1 VLADMISWRN
11 RLTPAL
17 GVVAV
22 LFLLVALF
30 LRPQPLPP
38 NAAQYKA
45 AVPPILAKT
54 NRKATLG
61 VTYAIDSL
69 EADGIQH
76 PITGATITTS
86 NPLILHGW
94 AVTPDSLTP
103 GQVLLVSIDGAKG
116 VPDPSYGMARPDV
129 GAAINPS
136 ATKSGFGARI
146 PVAGLKR
153 GPHRIHL
160 VLEDAIGRDADL
172 SKTVTFTLR

>member
-1 VLADMISWRN
+1 MISWRN

-17 GVVAV
+17 GAVAV

-38 NAAQYKA
+38 NAAHYKVA
-45 AVPPILAKT
+45 APVIAAKS

-69 EADGIQH
+69 EADGVQH
-76 PITGATITTS
+76 PITGATIATS

-94 AVTPDSLTP
+94 AVTPDTLTP
-103 GQVLLVSIDGAKG
+103 GQRLLVSIDGAKA

-129 GAAINPS
+129 GAAINPA
-136 ATKSGFGARI
+136 ATRSGFSTPI
-146 PVAGLKR
+146 PIAGLKP
-153 GPHRIHL
+153 GPHTIHL
-160 VLEDAIGRDADL
+160 ILEDAIGRNVDL
-172 SKTVTFTLR
+172 AAKVNFTLR